1 MSSTRFSASTTGRK
15 GARPRVHGKF
25 IFAQDEKLYLH
36 GVTYGPFQPDDCR
49 CEYHNREVVDDDFA
63 LMAAN
68 GINTVRTYTVPPRW
82 LLDSAQRHDL
92 WVVVGLPWEQH
103 ITFLDHP
110 RQARSIEDRVR
121 EGVQICAGHPAV
133 LCYSIGNE
141 IPASIVR
148 WYGRRRVERF
158 LKRLYRAAKAEDPES
173 LVTYVNY
180 PTTEYLQ
187 LPFIDFVCFNVY
199 LESQDLFAAYLAR
212 LQTLAG
218 DRPLLLAEIGLDSR
232 RNGEETQAQVLDWQV
247 RAMFDAG
254 CAGGFVYA
262 WTDEWHRGGLD
273 VDDWDF
279 GLISRERHPK
289 PALQAVRQ
297 AFTAAP
303 FRSDASWPR
312 VSVVVCSHNG
322 SRTIRACCESLLE
335 LDYPNYEVIV
345 VDDGSTDSTAA
356 IASSYGFR
364 VISATHV
371 GLSQARNVGME
382 NATGEIIAYTDDD
395 TRADPQWLSYLAA
408 LFMRTD
414 HAGVGGPNIA
424 PPGDGFVADA
434 VTNAPGGPIHVLLSD
449 REAEHIPGCNMAFR
463 KACLQEIGGFDPQFR
478 TAGDDVDVCWQLQ
491 ARGWTL
497 GFSPA
502 AMVWHHRRTS
512 VRSFLK
518 QQLGYGRAEALLEMK
533 WPEKYNRFGHVN
545 WKGHP
550 YGQGVARGLSFMR
563 WRVYH
568 GVWGSH
574 LFQSIYATGPTTLWS
589 LFLMPEWLLVL
600 GMLLM
605 FSLLGMFWRPL
616 TLVLPVLILAVGALL
631 IEAVA
636 SAAQS
641 AFPNALYGPARRV
654 GLYGLT
660 ALLYLLQPLAR
671 LLGRLQSGLT
681 LWRRRGRP
689 DFAFPRPRAFTV
701 WSTRWQ
707 AAEARLARTEAAMRA
722 RGALVR
728 RGGNFDR
735 WDLEVLAG
743 IFGSVRLLMTIEEH
757 GEGRQLLRFRLW
769 PKIWSPGL
777 AMNLALVLLAAL
789 AALDQAWAP
798 ALLLGLIAVLL
809 VLRAFGDCAAAM
821 AFPLHA
827 LQAGAAQDEAC
838 SLNIRPS
845 RLKLAARL
853 LIADISGDP
862 AASGENEGPT
872 GTAVH

>member
-1 MSSTRFSASTTGRK
+1 MRTTGRK
-15 GARPRVHGKF
+15 GSRPRVHGKF
-25 IFAQDEKLYLH
+25 IFANDEKLYIR
-36 GVTYGPFQPDDCR
+36 GVTYGPFRPDECG
-49 CEYHNREVVDDDFA
+49 CEYHNPEVVDNDFA

-82 LLDSAQRHDL
+82 LLDSARQHGL
-92 WVVVGLPWEQH
+92 WVMVGLPWEQH

-110 RQARSIEDRVR
+110 RQAQSIEDRVR
-121 EGVQICAGHPAV
+121 EGVRICAGHPAV

-148 WYGRRRVERF
+148 WYGRQRVERF
-158 LKRLYRAAKAEDPES
+158 LKRLYRGAKAEDPES

-199 LESQDLFAAYLAR
+199 LESQDLFDAYVAR

-218 DRPLLLAEIGLDSR
+218 DRPLLLAEVGLDSR
-232 RNGEETQAQVLDWQV
+232 RNGEEAQAQVLDWQV

-279 GLISRERHPK
+279 GLTSRERHPK
-289 PALQAVRQ
+289 PALRAVRQ
-297 AFTAAP
+297 AFMEVP
-303 FRSDASWPR
+303 FQSDASWPR
-312 VSVVVCSHNG
+312 ISVVVCSYNG

-356 IASSYGFR
+356 IAGSYGFR
-364 VISATHV
+364 VISAAHV
-371 GLSQARNVGME
+371 GLSQARNIGME
-382 NATGEIIAYTDDD
+382 AATGEIIAYTDDD
-395 TRADPQWLSYLAA
+395 TRADPQWLGYLAA
-408 LFMRTD
+408 LLMRTD

-424 PPGDGFVADA
+424 PPDDGFVADA

-449 REAEHIPGCNMAFR
+449 REAEHIPGCNMAFW

-478 TAGDDVDVCWQLQ
+478 AAGDDVDVCWRLQ

-502 AMVWHHRRTS
+502 ALVWHHRRSS

-518 QQLGYGRAEALLEMK
+518 QQLGYGRAEALLEIK
-533 WPEKYNRFGHVN
+533 WPEKYNRLGHVN

-550 YGQGVARGLSFMR
+550 YGKGVARGLSFLR

-574 LFQSIYATGPTTLWS
+574 LFQSIYASGPTTLWS
-589 LFLMPEWLLVL
+589 LFLMPEWLLVV
-600 GMLLM
+600 GVLLLL
-605 FSLLGMFWRPL
+605 SLLGIFWPPL
-616 TLVLPVLILAVGALL
+616 MLALPVLILAVGALL
-631 IEAVA
+631 TEATA
-636 SAAQS
+636 SAAQA
-641 AFPNALYGPARRV
+641 AFPTALYTRTQRF
-654 GLYGLT
+654 GLYSLT

-689 DFAFPRPRAFTV
+689 DFVFPRTRAVTL
-701 WSTRWQ
+701 WSKRWR
-707 AAEARLARTEAAMRA
+707 AAEARLATIEDTTRA
-722 RGALVR
+722 HGALVR
-728 RGGNFDR
+728 RGGDFDR
-735 WDLEVLAG
+735 WDLEVLGG
-743 IFGSVRLLMTIEEH
+743 ILGSARLLMTIEEH
-757 GEGRQLLRFRLW
+757 GEGRQLARFHLW
-769 PKIWSPGL
+769 PRFWGPGL

-789 AALDQAWAP
+789 AALDHAWIP
-798 ALLLGLIAVLL
+798 ALLLGLTAIML
-809 VLRAFGDCAAAM
+809 VVRAFGDCAAAM
-821 AFPLHA
+821 AFQLRA
-827 LQAGAAQDEAC
+827 LEA
-838 SLNIRPS
+838 
-845 RLKLAARL
+845 
-853 LIADISGDP
+853 ISAP
-862 AASGENEGPT
+862 NEESDGST

>member
-1 MSSTRFSASTTGRK
+1 MSSTLFSASTTGRK
-15 GARPRVHGKF
+15 GSRPHVRGKF
-25 IFAQDEKLYLH
+25 IFANDEKLYIR
-36 GVTYGPFQPDDCR
+36 GVTYGPFRPDECG
-49 CEYHNREVVDDDFA
+49 CEYYNREVVGNDFA

-82 LLDSAQRHDL
+82 LLDIAQQQGL
-92 WVVVGLPWEQH
+92 WVMVGLPWEQH

-110 RQARSIEDRVR
+110 RQAQSIENRVR

-141 IPASIVR
+141 IPASIGR
-148 WYGRRRVERF
+148 WYGRQRVERF

-199 LESQDLFAAYLAR
+199 LESQDLFEAYVAR

-218 DRPLLLAEIGLDSR
+218 DRPLLLAEVGLDSR
-232 RNGEETQAQVLDWQV
+232 RNGEEAQAQVLDWQV
-247 RAMFDAG
+247 RATFDAG

-279 GLISRERHPK
+279 GLTSRERHPK
-289 PALQAVRQ
+289 PALRAVRQ
-297 AFTAAP
+297 AFMEVP
-303 FRSDASWPR
+303 FRSDISWPR
-312 VSVVVCSHNG
+312 ISVVVCSHNG

-345 VDDGSTDSTAA
+345 VNDGSTDSTAD
-356 IASSYGFR
+356 IAGSYGFR
-364 VISATHV
+364 VISAAHV
-371 GLSQARNVGME
+371 GLSQARNIGME
-382 NATGEIIAYTDDD
+382 AATGEIIAYTDDD

-408 LFMRTD
+408 VFMRTD

-463 KACLQEIGGFDPQFR
+463 KACLQEIDGFDPQFR
-478 TAGDDVDVCWQLQ
+478 AAGDDVDVCWRLQ

-512 VRSFLK
+512 VRAFLK
-518 QQLGYGRAEALLEMK
+518 QQLGYGRAEALLEAK
-533 WPEKYNRFGHVN
+533 WPEKYNRLGHVD

-550 YGQGVARGLSFMR
+550 YGQGVARGLSFLR

-574 LFQSIYATGPTTLWS
+574 LFQSIYASGPTTLWS
-589 LFLMPEWLLVL
+589 LFLMPEWLLLV
-600 GMLLM
+600 GVLLM
-605 FSLLGMFWRPL
+605 LSFLGIFWPPL
-616 TLVLPVLILAVGALL
+616 MLVLPVLILAVGAPLT
-631 IEAVA
+631 EAIA
-636 SAAQS
+636 SAAQA
-641 AFPNALYGPARRV
+641 AFPTALYTRAQRF
-654 GLYGLT
+654 GLHSLT
-660 ALLYLLQPLAR
+660 ALLYLLQPLVR

-689 DFAFPRPRAFTV
+689 DFAFPRARAVTI
-701 WSTRWQ
+701 WSKRWQ
-707 AAEARLARTEAAMRA
+707 AAEARLATIEATARA
-722 RGALVR
+722 HGAVVR
-728 RGGNFDR
+728 RGGDFDR
-735 WDLEVLAG
+735 WDLEVSGG
-743 IFGSVRLLMTIEEH
+743 ILGSVRLLMTIEEH
-757 GEGRQLLRFRLW
+757 GEGRQLVRFHLW
-769 PKIWSPGL
+769 PKLWGPGL
-777 AMNLALVLLAAL
+777 AMNLVLVLLAAL
-789 AALDQAWAP
+789 AALDHAWIP
-798 ALLLGLIAVLL
+798 AVLLGLIAILL
-809 VLRAFGDCAAAM
+809 IVRTFGDCAAAM
-821 AFPLHA
+821 ALQLDTLHTISA
-827 LQAGAAQDEAC
+827 RASQDEAD
-838 SLNIRPS
+838 SLKAQPS
-845 RLKLAARL
+845 IEERSQPCAT
-853 LIADISGDP
+853 S
-862 AASGENEGPT
+862 
-872 GTAVH
+872 